1 MNRLNIN
8 HFCCPPAGF
17 AAGWGLIYKTG
28 GGYNPDARTHR
39 ANSPLCSSNLTFI
52 AEDSMKVTYGKAL
65 PIIAVA
71 GTLAL
76 GACASQGDVD
86 DLRRDVNQ
94 LKSDVAKLQSDVTA
108 ARTESARAAQ
118 QAQAAATEARNAAAA
133 ANAAAERADR
143 MFQKGLRK

>member
-1 MNRLNIN
+1 VRA
-8 HFCCPPAGF
+8 CRVT
-17 AAGWGLIYKTG
+17 IY
-28 GGYNPDARTHR
+28 PIQE
-39 ANSPLCSSNLTFI
+39 FI
-52 AEDSMKVTYGKAL
+52 AEDSMKITHGKAL

-86 DLRRDVNQ
+86 DLRKDVNQ